1 MAGPA
6 VDRAAWSSPWRH
18 RSVGDKALLCFGLLA
33 VAIAAPQWPVAV
45 LVLGVAS
52 ALALGPAG
60 VRPRLWARSVAAPYT
75 FILIGAVS
83 VLFAIGPAPADALW
97 QAGPVAVSAQ
107 TVQESILLLCRGFAG
122 TAAVLLLATT
132 TPIADL
138 LHALRRWRIPDPL
151 IEVASLT
158 YRLLFLL
165 AEMTGTI
172 RASQEAR
179 LGYDGLARGYRSLG
193 TLLSSTLVR
202 SWDRAR
208 RMEDGLAGRGYEGA
222 LRTLARPK
230 RHSARF
236 VGLSMV
242 LLVVLVVLAV
252 LPWR

>member
-6 VDRAAWSSPWRH
+6 VDRAAWSSPWRQ

-45 LVLGVAS
+45 AVLLIAS
-52 ALALGPAG
+52 VLALGPAG
-60 VRPRLWARSVAAPYT
+60 IRPQLWARSVAAPYT
-75 FILIGAVS
+75 FIGIGAVS
-83 VLFAIGPAPADALW
+83 VLFAVGAAPTDALW
-97 QAGPVAVSAQ
+97 QAGPVSVSAQ
-107 TVQESILLLCRGFAG
+107 TVRDGFLLLCRGFAG

-132 TPIADL
+132 TPIVDL
-138 LHALRRWRIPDPL
+138 LQALRRWRIPDPL
-151 IEVASLT
+151 LEVASLT

-165 AEMTGTI
+165 SAMTGTI

-179 LGYDGLARGYRSLG
+179 LGYDGLRRGYRSLG
-193 TLLSSTLVR
+193 TLLSSTLLR
-202 SWDRAR
+202 SWDQAR

-236 VGLSMV
+236 VAGSV
-242 LLVVLVVLAV
+242 GLLVVLVVLAV